1 MADRRLAENKFTFHN
16 ISLLFDFFFFN
27 VSMGISV
34 ITFKTKNPI
43 LIFGNKILL
52 WKKKQILIS
61 LLNYSFWVY
70 ISSESEFESSE
81 LESEA
86 A

>member
-1 MADRRLAENKFTFHN
+1 M
-16 ISLLFDFFFFN
+16 
-27 VSMGISV
+27 
-34 ITFKTKNPI
+34 KNPI

-70 ISSESEFESSE
+70 ISSESEFESGE
-81 LESEA
+81 LESQA